1 MERVA
6 GGSAVSLPAPRS
18 LLPLL
23 QGTGQMI
30 RPKLVVVNSDRDEQS
45 RSVRDGKG
53 MRFELSRGR
62 VAAYAVSLVLS
73 LCFMFTLGVF
83 VGRGSAVVRSDDLTV
98 KGRFLRFLGLQRQT
112 EAPVAKASLT
122 WEDPKKM
129 LESLDYYQGLTQ
141 QARSPLAPLP
151 QKAHQ
156 SPDSPQ
162 PAAAKE
168 AKANPAT
175 APAQPAGKPAEKQPV
190 KPFPTAPPAGRY
202 TLLVASI
209 KEHDAQSLV
218 DKLRADGYSPFVE
231 SLEFGSSKWSRIL
244 LGSFE
249 TRAAAIA
256 FADKFNRK
264 EKTEA
269 MVISG
274 KK

>member
-1 MERVA
+1 
-6 GGSAVSLPAPRS
+6 
-18 LLPLL
+18 
-23 QGTGQMI
+23 MI

-45 RSVRDGKG
+45 RSVREGKG
-53 MRFELSRGR
+53 MRFELSRSR
-62 VAAYAVSLVLS
+62 VVAYALGLVMS

-83 VGRGSAVVRSDDLTV
+83 VGRGSAIVRSDDLTV

-129 LESLDYYQGLTQ
+129 LESLDYYQGLTKQ
-141 QARSPLAPLP
+141 TRSPLAPLS
-151 QKAHQ
+151 QKAQQ
-156 SPDSPQ
+156 SPASASAQ
-162 PAAAKE
+162 SATAKE

-175 APAQPAGKPAEKQPV
+175 APAPAAGKPAEKQPV

-202 TLLVASI
+202 TLLVASL

-249 TRAAAIA
+249 TRSAAIA